1 MHPNGGFATEE
12 EALGATLASYRCVV
26 GLRVGPAAHLLR
38 SIDRYVFWIDPIQQP
53 NTKPERPPP
62 PQTNRAMHDPAASA
76 AAEEDEPER
85 ARIQQDLGR
94 LLELW
99 ATLSEDTKA
108 FLQMQAA
115 IPSATT
121 HKAAGPA
128 QQGPQPPL
136 PPHLA
141 AAFAHVMTTPR
152 SFSSTLSLATLVPPA
167 SPLGGGCPSPSAF
180 SASTASSAA
189 TSPQR
194 PSLLPRA
201 PSPALSSLSVSS
213 SSSTSSSSG
222 SSGSGVAQQHRL
234 EPVPR
239 APENVFVLRDEEVR
253 VGRTLCVC
261 LRYACL

>member
-1 MHPNGGFATEE
+1 M
-12 EALGATLASYRCVV
+12 
-26 GLRVGPAAHLLR
+26 
-38 SIDRYVFWIDPIQQP
+38 IDTYSIDPIRQP
-53 NTKPERPPP
+53 NTKPKRHPPHP
-62 PQTNRAMHDPAASA
+62 SKYNRAMHDPASA
-76 AAEEDEPER
+76 AAEDEPER

-94 LLELW
+94 LLEVW

-121 HKAAGPA
+121 HKAAGQA

-152 SFSSTLSLATLVPPA
+152 SSSTLSLATLVPPA

-213 SSSTSSSSG
+213 SSSTSTSSG
-222 SSGSGVAQQHRL
+222 SSSSSSSGGGGGGGGAQQHRL

-253 VGRTLCVC
+253 VVRFLASALLPGRVWLLLLLLLAACVG
-261 LRYACL
+261 